1 VSGPGEALRRFD
13 GTLFEGRGS
22 IDPALLRE
30 ALGSVRS
37 PVAVV
42 TSFLDGRPHGATV
55 SAFCSLSVTPPL
67 VLTAVDAKSELL
79 TLLRDAGAYGI
90 NVLADGQQD
99 LARTFARTGGDPFD
113 GVSWTL
119 ENGVP
124 RLAGAASWVMCR
136 LEDLLP
142 GGDHLIAIGHVVH
155 AEAGDAE
162 PLLYRSR
169 SFGTLAGLP
178 AP

>member
-1 VSGPGEALRRFD
+1 VSPASAG
-13 GTLFEGRGS
+13 FEGRGS
-22 IDPALLRE
+22 IAPSAFRD
-30 ALGSVRS
+30 ALGSVCT

-42 TSFLDGRPHGATV
+42 TSFLDGRPHGTTV
-55 SAFCSLSVTPPL
+55 STFSTLSMSPPL

-79 TLLRDAGAYGI
+79 ALLRDAGAYAI
-90 NVLADGQQD
+90 NVLANGQQD
-99 LARTFARTGGDPFD
+99 LARAFARAGADPFH

-119 ENGVP
+119 EYGVP

-155 AEAGDAE
+155 AEARDVE
-162 PLLYRSR
+162 PLLYRGR
-169 SFGTLAGLP
+169 SFGTLASLP
-178 AP
+178 AS

>member
-1 VSGPGEALRRFD
+1 VNPASAR
-13 GTLFEGRGS
+13 FEGRGS
-22 IDPALLRE
+22 IAPSAFRD
-30 ALGSVRS
+30 ALGSVCT

-42 TSFLDGRPHGATV
+42 TSFLDGRPHGTTV
-55 SAFCSLSVTPPL
+55 STFSTLSMSPPL

-79 TLLRDAGAYGI
+79 ALLRDAGAYAI
-90 NVLADGQQD
+90 NVLASGQQD
-99 LARTFARTGGDPFD
+99 LARTFARAGADPFH

-119 ENGVP
+119 EYGVP

-155 AEAGDAE
+155 AEARDVE
-162 PLLYRSR
+162 PLLYRGR
-169 SFGTLAGLP
+169 SFGTLASLP
-178 AP
+178 AS

>member
-1 VSGPGEALRRFD
+1 MNPASAG
-13 GTLFEGRGS
+13 FEGRGS
-22 IDPALLRE
+22 IAPSAFRD
-30 ALGSVRS
+30 ALGSVCT

-42 TSFLDGRPHGATV
+42 TSFLDGRPHGTTV
-55 SAFCSLSVTPPL
+55 STFSTLSMSPPL

-79 TLLRDAGAYGI
+79 ALLRDAGAYAI
-90 NVLADGQQD
+90 NVLASGQQD
-99 LARTFARTGGDPFD
+99 LARTFARAGADPFD

-119 ENGVP
+119 EYGVP

-155 AEAGDAE
+155 AEASDVE
-162 PLLYRSR
+162 PLLYRGR
-169 SFGTLAGLP
+169 SFGILASLP
-178 AP
+178 AS